1 VIHSKRDS
9 TESSGNIMSSTDA
22 VLVGGNGNRARSSG
36 SDDVDKLDEDDLDN
50 ESSLLI
56 ENSIQSNIMNDHC
69 TNC

>member
-1 VIHSKRDS
+1 
-9 TESSGNIMSSTDA
+9 MSSTDA
-22 VLVGGNGNRARSSG
+22 VSVGGNGNRARSSG

-50 ESSLLI
+50 ESSLWI